1 MPMLCRW
8 GNSLGLR
15 IPRYVADCAHL
26 KAGDILKVRLLD
38 SGEMLISPAKPRS
51 ISVGQ
56 DGSAIETAAPVLSAE
71 DVRAQW

>member
-26 KAGDILKVRLLD
+26 KPGDVLKVRLLD
-38 SGEMLISPAKPRS
+38 SGEILVSPAIPRS
-51 ISVGQ
+51 VTVGQ
-56 DGSAIETAAPVLSAE
+56 ADSATENCAPPLSAE
-71 DVRAQW
+71 EVLEQW